1 MNYVLSFRTQSWLSL
16 KPEQKAN
23 VVSLIARWWDDCEEY
38 VVEDM
43 DAMLADLDHQME
55 TYFRN
60 NTDEGVFETAC
71 DIYGIDVTKYIKG

>member
-1 MNYVLSFRTQSWLSL
+1 
-16 KPEQKAN
+16 
-23 VVSLIARWWDDCEEY
+23 
-38 VVEDM
+38 M